1 MSEEMKAKEELKASI
16 MAIAQQTVV
25 NPGLELALLANE
37 PYDAELPIPEVIAA
51 VFNVASVDAGE
62 DFDYFIQAPIT
73 KTVYTVS
80 SGSVTQTNVSLDSEN
95 ELGFTGYDSAEEYVY
110 LDDLLAGKYDVI
122 ALKASVQQEA
132 LNRLEMKAVFDL
144 LLAGAVSQSNTYAW
158 DSGDTAITFPKLV
171 EMVRSVAMYGTN
183 LVLITGGTV
192 TTDVMLLDYNENKE
206 REVTLNNAG
215 IKAHYPVE
223 AFQYT
228 HSGTQTVLAADKA
241 ILVAVSDAKG
251 NKPGYF
257 VRRKVNTVA
266 MGQDVV
272 QKERLVISS
281 GPAKHVGSSRK
292 LAIGILTY
300 ENFGAVLTNEYTIAA
315 FKNASSYS

>member
-1 MSEEMKAKEELKASI
+1 MSEEMKAREELKAKI
-16 MAIAQQTVV
+16 TAIAQQTVI
-25 NPGLELALLANE
+25 NPGLELATLANE
-37 PYDAELPIPEVIAA
+37 PYDAEVPIPEVIAA

-62 DFDYFIQAPIT
+62 DFDYFVQAPIG
-73 KTVYTVS
+73 KVVYTVS

-95 ELGFTGYDSAEEYVY
+95 ALSFSGYDSAEEYVY

-122 ALKASVQQEA
+122 ALKAEVQQEA

-144 LLAGAVSQSNTYAW
+144 LLAGAVARSNVYAW
-158 DSGDTAITFPKLV
+158 DSGDAAITFPKLV
-171 EMVRSVAMYGTN
+171 EMTRSVAKYGN
-183 LVLITGGTV
+183 KLVLITGANV
-192 TTDVMLLDYNENKE
+192 TTDIMLLDYNANKQ
-206 REVTLNNAG
+206 REVALINAG
-215 IKAHYPVE
+215 ISAHYPVE
-223 AFQYT
+223 AFTYT
-228 HSGTQTVLAADKA
+228 HSGTKTVLDADKA

-281 GPAKHVGSSRK
+281 GPAKHVGSNRK

-300 ENFGAVLTNEYTIAA
+300 ENFGAVLTNTYTIAA
-315 FKNASSYS
+315 FANASTYA